1 MKSIE
6 SDLFSYFDEIENQ
19 LIKSI
24 ENDIEKLENQIK
36 YLVEKW

>member
-6 SDLFSYFDEIENQ
+6 NDLFSYFDEIENQ